1 MQNRGFIRVF
11 TVCLVLAALYSLS
24 FTYYTSKA
32 NRDADKYAK
41 EMAGDDNIAYAT
53 YQKQFLDSLSQQ
65 KDYYNFFWL
74 RKFSLNECRQHELN
88 LGLDLKGGM
97 NVTLQ
102 ISTRDL
108 IKNLSSDG
116 DADTMLIK
124 TLDLADKIE
133 QEAGETY
140 ISAFGKAFKQ
150 LYPTNFLRT
159 LFVANEDLLG
169 KINYNSTNEDV
180 LKVLEAEE
188 NSAIENTFNVLRTRI
203 DRFGVTQPNIQNVG
217 GGRILVE
224 LPGVED
230 RERVRELLESSAQL
244 EFWETYNN
252 SEVYQILFSINNT
265 LAAMNKVEAEKEPA
279 ATAEKAEA
287 DTTSKDLSL
296 KEQIQQGDSAAV
308 DSAQMMAQNAEE
320 FKKAN
325 PFFARLIPNIDRE
338 GRVGYGPVVGYAS
351 SIDVAKI
358 DSILAMPEIKA
369 ILLENAPELKL
380 TWSKKAENGVYTLI
394 ALKDVDLDGHASLE
408 GDIVVDARPEF
419 SNTGGGASVRMVMNS
434 EGAKE
439 WKRLTKE
446 NIQRSVAIVLD
457 GYVYSYPT
465 VQSEISD
472 GISSIT
478 GDFSIAQATDLANIL
493 KSGKLSARAHIM
505 NAEFVGPSL
514 GKESI
519 RTGILSFIGAFIL
532 VLIYMIFYY
541 RKAGAVASV
550 ALLLNL
556 FLIFG
561 VLASLGAVLTLSGI
575 AGIVLTLGMAV
586 DANVIIYERIRE
598 ELAAGKGT
606 RLAIADG
613 FKNAYSA
620 IIDGQVTTFLTGLI
634 LFIFGTGPIQGFAT
648 TLLIG
653 ILTSLFCGIFITRL
667 IFERFLDKKKE
678 ISFDSNLTR
687 GAFKNVNID
696 FIKSGKITAFIS
708 CAMILVSILSIC
720 VRGFDVGVDFA
731 GGRSFVI
738 EMQGERNVEAISTA
752 LSAQFEGASAEVKTY
767 GATDIKVTTNYKINE
782 KSNHDIDAEIE
793 QKLFDG
799 MKDFLGQDVTLES
812 FKQNNLKQ
820 SDMVGPTIAN
830 DIIYGAIIAIIIAL
844 ICMFL
849 YIFVR
854 FSKWQY
860 GLGAV
865 AALFHDTIIVI
876 GIYSILYGIVPFS
889 MEIGQTFV
897 AAILTIIGYSINDT
911 VVVFDRIR
919 EFTREYPKR
928 NTKMLFNQGINS
940 TVSRTINT
948 SMTTFLTL
956 LIMFFFG
963 ADSIK
968 GFVFSMAIGVIVGT
982 YSSLFVASPISYAF
996 MQKNNGEE

>member
-279 ATAEKAEA
+279 ATTEKAEA

-752 LSAQFEGASAEVKTY
+752 LNAQFEGASAEVKTY

>member
-279 ATAEKAEA
+279 ATTEKAEA

-446 NIQRSVAIVLD
+446 NIQRSVAI
-457 GYVYSYPT
+457 
-465 VQSEISD
+465 
-472 GISSIT
+472 
-478 GDFSIAQATDLANIL
+478 
-493 KSGKLSARAHIM
+493 
-505 NAEFVGPSL
+505 
-514 GKESI
+514 
-519 RTGILSFIGAFIL
+519 
-532 VLIYMIFYY
+532 
-541 RKAGAVASV
+541 
-550 ALLLNL
+550 
-556 FLIFG
+556 
-561 VLASLGAVLTLSGI
+561 
-575 AGIVLTLGMAV
+575 
-586 DANVIIYERIRE
+586 
-598 ELAAGKGT
+598 
-606 RLAIADG
+606 
-613 FKNAYSA
+613 
-620 IIDGQVTTFLTGLI
+620 
-634 LFIFGTGPIQGFAT
+634 
-648 TLLIG
+648 
-653 ILTSLFCGIFITRL
+653 
-667 IFERFLDKKKE
+667 
-678 ISFDSNLTR
+678 
-687 GAFKNVNID
+687 
-696 FIKSGKITAFIS
+696 
-708 CAMILVSILSIC
+708 
-720 VRGFDVGVDFA
+720 
-731 GGRSFVI
+731 
-738 EMQGERNVEAISTA
+738 
-752 LSAQFEGASAEVKTY
+752 
-767 GATDIKVTTNYKINE
+767 
-782 KSNHDIDAEIE
+782 
-793 QKLFDG
+793 
-799 MKDFLGQDVTLES
+799 
-812 FKQNNLKQ
+812 
-820 SDMVGPTIAN
+820 
-830 DIIYGAIIAIIIAL
+830 
-844 ICMFL
+844 
-849 YIFVR
+849 
-854 FSKWQY
+854 
-860 GLGAV
+860 
-865 AALFHDTIIVI
+865 
-876 GIYSILYGIVPFS
+876 
-889 MEIGQTFV
+889 
-897 AAILTIIGYSINDT
+897 
-911 VVVFDRIR
+911 
-919 EFTREYPKR
+919 
-928 NTKMLFNQGINS
+928 
-940 TVSRTINT
+940 
-948 SMTTFLTL
+948 
-956 LIMFFFG
+956 
-963 ADSIK
+963 
-968 GFVFSMAIGVIVGT
+968 
-982 YSSLFVASPISYAF
+982 
-996 MQKNNGEE
+996 